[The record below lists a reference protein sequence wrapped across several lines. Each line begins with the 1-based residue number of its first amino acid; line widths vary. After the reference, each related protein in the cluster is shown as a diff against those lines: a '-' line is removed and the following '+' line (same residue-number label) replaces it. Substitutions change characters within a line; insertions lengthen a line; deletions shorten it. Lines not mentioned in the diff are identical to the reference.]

1 MIPTRHLLL
10 LRILWLAALAG
21 VVVLFAAGVP
31 VTFHYLHGVCHVD
44 AQDCANWQLT
54 PAGIRSLPAAHMTL
68 DDYAAWQVIIDLL
81 SSTVWLALG
90 LMMFWRLG
98 RSPMVAV
105 TAFFSLFFPAGTFGG
120 VTSTLGTHPAWHG
133 PVALAQ
139 ILGQLSIPMFFL
151 VFPDGRFVPRWSW
164 IIIFLS
170 AIFVIPQILF
180 PSAPA
185 FNTAFWTFSP
195 MVALLAVIAVRI
207 YRYRNV
213 STPVER
219 VQTRL
224 VILAGSYAV
233 VGILGMLTVTA
244 VWVPGATR
252 STALFNVLVDTGWYL
267 FLFPI
272 PISIGIAV
280 LRYRL
285 WDVDVLI
292 NRTLV
297 YGSLTVTLGM
307 VYVAG
312 VIGLQALF
320 RAVTG
325 QASDIAIA
333 ISTLAIAALFQ
344 PLRTRIQRI
353 IDSRFYRRKYD
364 AARALATF
372 STRLRDNV
380 DLEDLSEEIMAVAQE
395 TVQPSRLSLWV
406 R

>member
-1 MIPTRHLLL
+1 
-10 LRILWLAALAG
+10 
-21 VVVLFAAGVP
+21 
-31 VTFHYLHGVCHVD
+31 
-44 AQDCANWQLT
+44 
-54 PAGIRSLPAAHMTL
+54 
-68 DDYAAWQVIIDLL
+68 
-81 SSTVWLALG
+81 
-90 LMMFWRLG
+90 
-98 RSPMVAV
+98 
-105 TAFFSLFFPAGTFGG
+105 
-120 VTSTLGTHPAWHG
+120 
-133 PVALAQ
+133 
-139 ILGQLSIPMFFL
+139 
-151 VFPDGRFVPRWSW
+151 
-164 IIIFLS
+164 
-170 AIFVIPQILF
+170 
-180 PSAPA
+180 
-185 FNTAFWTFSP
+185 
-195 MVALLAVIAVRI
+195 
-207 YRYRNV
+207 
-213 STPVER
+213 
-219 VQTRL
+219 
-224 VILAGSYAV
+224 
-233 VGILGMLTVTA
+233 MLTVTA

-312 VIGLQALF
+312 VVGLQALF

>member
-1 MIPTRHLLL
+1 
-10 LRILWLAALAG
+10 
-21 VVVLFAAGVP
+21 
-31 VTFHYLHGVCHVD
+31 
-44 AQDCANWQLT
+44 
-54 PAGIRSLPAAHMTL
+54 
-68 DDYAAWQVIIDLL
+68 
-81 SSTVWLALG
+81 
-90 LMMFWRLG
+90 
-98 RSPMVAV
+98 
-105 TAFFSLFFPAGTFGG
+105 
-120 VTSTLGTHPAWHG
+120 
-133 PVALAQ
+133 
-139 ILGQLSIPMFFL
+139 
-151 VFPDGRFVPRWSW
+151 
-164 IIIFLS
+164 
-170 AIFVIPQILF
+170 
-180 PSAPA
+180 
-185 FNTAFWTFSP
+185 

-213 STPVER
+213 STPIER

-244 VWVPGATR
+244 VWVPAATR
-252 STALFNVLVDTGWYL
+252 STALFNVLVDTGWYV